1 MKSEVSILIPFD
13 LGLELEFGGEE
24 ANRIVKE
31 ISARTTQLIAFKDKM
46 TAKAQVVTQIYKFG
60 VGLIEVSFPME
71 AEMGFLTFFAT
82 EVKSIS
88 VGSMGILSWVKT
100 FVNSLIEQAKVF
112 ASYQYVYRLEELD
125 LFPVFSLEPG
135 SVKDAEKFLEQH
147 YKKLYGIV
155 SGEANYDS
163 LSQFVMENEKLI
175 NFGYYENELILIKR
189 FGAVISS
196 YESQVILNI
205 IRLVYALYWNLLSY
219 NFLLDRELDKVQS
232 ILAHL
237 PPWYKFWMMPQRYQ
251 KFSEEGMNFV
261 QDKLS
266 IVESIYSVFAN
277 VNQIASDWHLRT
289 IYKYVEKEF
298 DIDDIASAVK
308 VKLDRVEQSYNSAR
322 EFIATNFFIAVEIV
336 LILSLLWMIL
346 DTALLYIISKK

>member
-1 MKSEVSILIPFD
+1 MKAEVSILIPFD

-31 ISARTTQLIAFKDKM
+31 ISTRTTHLVSFKDKFS
-46 TAKAQVVTQIYKFG
+46 AKAQVVTQIYKFG
-60 VGLIEVSFPME
+60 VGLIEVSFPIE
-71 AEMGFLTFFAT
+71 AEMAFLTSLAI
-82 EVKSIS
+82 EVRSIN
-88 VGSMGILSWVKT
+88 VGSLGILAWVKT
-100 FVNSLIEQAKVF
+100 FVNSLIEQAKQF

-125 LFPVFSLEPG
+125 LFPIFSLEPG
-135 SVKDAEKFLEQH
+135 IVKDAEAFIEQH
-147 YKKLYGIV
+147 YKRLYGIV
-155 SGEANYDS
+155 SGEPNYDS
-163 LSQFVMENEKLI
+163 LSPFVLQNEKLI

-189 FGAVISS
+189 FGAVVSS

-205 IRLVYALYWNLLSY
+205 IRLVYALYWNLRSY
-219 NFLLDRELDKVQS
+219 NFLLDRELDKAQT

-322 EFIATNFFIAVEIV
+322 EFISTNFFIAVEIV

-346 DTALLYIISKK
+346 DTALLYVISQK